1 MISAPETTGSMGAG
15 RTLITERVCLF
26 SDTLHPGTRSLSG
39 TYSETDTTK
48 SGPVELLT
56 TTRLSGRTSLTAPM
70 MSGGLLS
77 LSSSFLSLEMSFC
90 SLKSSLS
97 E

>member
-1 MISAPETTGSMGAG
+1 M
-15 RTLITERVCLF
+15 F
-26 SDTLHPGTRSLSG
+26 SDTLDPGMRSSCG
-39 TYSETDTTK
+39 TYSDTVTTK

-56 TTRLSGRTSLTAPM
+56 TTRLLGRTSLREAM
-70 MSGGLLS
+70 MSGGLFS
-77 LSSSFLSLEMSFC
+77 LSSSFLSLERSFC

>member
-15 RTLITERVCLF
+15 STSMTDSVCLLR
-26 SDTLHPGTRSLSG
+26 DTLHPGTRSASG
-39 TYSETDTTK
+39 TYSDTETTK

-56 TTRLSGRTSLTAPM
+56 TTRLLGSTSLTAPM